1 MAQNNDSRPPAQKKA
16 DLDNHSNQLNPNN
29 PEYQRSRT
37 QPNPAPPPP
46 PAKK

>member
-1 MAQNNDSRPPAQKKA
+1 MPITPDSRPPAQQKA
-16 DLDNHSNQLNPNN
+16 DHDNHADQLNKNN

-37 QPNPAPPPP
+37 PAVPAQ